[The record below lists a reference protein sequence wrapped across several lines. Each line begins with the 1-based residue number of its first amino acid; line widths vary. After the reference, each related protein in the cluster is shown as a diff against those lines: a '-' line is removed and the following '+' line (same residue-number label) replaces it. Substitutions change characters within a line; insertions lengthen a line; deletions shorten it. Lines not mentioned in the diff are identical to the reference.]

1 MTTTRR
7 LSIVALPYG
16 TSISLQYAEAVA
28 DAALAEARRNDWTM
42 AVAVVDTSGALVC
55 LKKMD
60 DTQLG
65 SVVVCQ
71 EKATSA
77 ARFKRAT
84 KELQDG
90 LAAGGE
96 GLRILAIPGAVPVE
110 GGLPIVVD
118 GRIIG
123 AVGLSGGTSA
133 QDGLCAKAGLAAL
146 EG

>member
-1 MTTTRR
+1 M
-7 LSIVALPYG
+7 ALPYG
-16 TSISLQYAEAVA
+16 TSISLEQAETVAV
-28 DAALAEARRNDWTM
+28 AALAEARKNDWTM
-42 AVAVVDTSGALVC
+42 AVAIVDTSGALVC
-55 LKKMD
+55 FKKMD

-71 EKATSA
+71 EKAKSA

-110 GGLPIVVD
+110 GGLPVVVD

-133 QDGLCAKAGLAAL
+133 QDGQCAKAGLAAL
-146 EG
+146 A